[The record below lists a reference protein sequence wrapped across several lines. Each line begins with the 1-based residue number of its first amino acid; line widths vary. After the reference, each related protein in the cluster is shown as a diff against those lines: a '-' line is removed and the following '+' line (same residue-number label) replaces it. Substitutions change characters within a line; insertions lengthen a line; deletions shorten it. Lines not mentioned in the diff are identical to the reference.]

1 MDQPDGPAPNIPLPR
16 PGQVAPA
23 FTARTTLGERKLE
36 DFRGRWVVFFSHPA
50 DFTPV
55 CTSEFVALAKAAER
69 FGALNCDL
77 LALSVDSLFSHLAW
91 VLSIEQTFGVSV
103 TFPIIED
110 PSMAVARAYGMLDA
124 ASGDSAAVRAT
135 YFIDPAGIIRALT
148 WYPMTNGRS
157 VEEMLRL
164 LAALQA
170 TDESGDSTPEG
181 WQPGE
186 PLLQTAPMT
195 IADARAAQGAK
206 SPWYYRTAD
215 HDG

>member
-1 MDQPDGPAPNIPLPR
+1 MDLSENPTPNPPLPR
-16 PGQVAPA
+16 PGQMAPG
-23 FTARTTLGERKLE
+23 FTARTTLGERRLE
-36 DFRGRWVVFFSHPA
+36 DYRGRWVVFFSHPA

-55 CTSEFVALAKAAER
+55 CTSEFVALANSADR
-69 FGALNCDL
+69 FAALNCEL
-77 LALSVDSLFSHLAW
+77 LGLSVDSLFSHLAW
-91 VLSIEQTFGVSV
+91 VLSIEQAFGVSI

-135 YFIDPAGIIRALT
+135 YFIDPTGLVRALT

-181 WQPGE
+181 WQVGD
-186 PLLQTAPMT
+186 PLLKPAPLT
-195 IADARAAQGAK
+195 LTEARDAKAGA
-206 SPWYYRTAD
+206 PTWYYQAASDER
-215 HDG
+215 

>member
-1 MDQPDGPAPNIPLPR
+1 MEPADGPPPTTPLPR
-16 PGQVAPA
+16 PGQLAPT
-23 FTARTTLGERKLE
+23 FTARTTMGERRLE
-36 DFRGRWVVFFSHPA
+36 DLRGRWVVFFSHPA

-55 CTSEFVALAKAAER
+55 CTSEFVALAKATDR
-69 FGALNCDL
+69 FAALNCDL

-91 VLSIEQTFGVSV
+91 ALSIEQTFGVAV

-135 YFIDPAGIIRALT
+135 YFIDPAGVIRALT

-170 TDESGDSTPEG
+170 TDASGDLTPEG
-181 WQPGE
+181 WQVGE
-186 PLLQTAPMT
+186 PLLQAAPLT
-195 IADARAAQGAK
+195 VSDARAALGG
-206 SPWYYRTAD
+206 STPWYYRTASD
-215 HDG
+215 DR